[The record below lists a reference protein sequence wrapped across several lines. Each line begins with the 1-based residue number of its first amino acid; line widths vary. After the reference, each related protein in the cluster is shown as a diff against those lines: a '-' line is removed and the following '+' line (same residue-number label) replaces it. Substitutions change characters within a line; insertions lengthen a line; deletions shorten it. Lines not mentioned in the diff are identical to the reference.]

1 LSQFGNELVPA
12 VYTDR
17 LDVPGMN
24 VADDV
29 TTCSMQ
35 GSHHPADITRVDAPV
50 GTVHPHPPKEAYGLS
65 AVTDDHP
72 AVAGNDRGRGRDPMR
87 HCSGL
92 KFVREQRL
100 MIVERPER
108 LLDCIPAL
116 VGFEPPDLTLY
127 AAIDRTDK
135 PRIGPDIEQIGQ
147 PLGITGSQH
156 RGNASGTS
164 FHRFAV
170 HQVART
176 QDDCDSGLVSSTY
189 PPNSGDQPDE
199 QDQSRQNQSPP
210 ESYPQQESSPPR
222 EEFGPQQGYPPGNY
236 PPQQGYPPYASYPPQ
251 EGYGQQG
258 YPPQEGYPQQGYP
271 QPAPGMGGV
280 PHPRGTPVLVMG
292 IISIVVCGLGLILG
306 PLATFQG
313 GQALKEIDAAPGVYN
328 NRQTVSIGRILGI
341 VGTILSVLGLL
352 WVIFALAVGFS
363 GY

>member
-1 LSQFGNELVPA
+1 
-12 VYTDR
+12 
-17 LDVPGMN
+17 
-24 VADDV
+24 
-29 TTCSMQ
+29 
-35 GSHHPADITRVDAPV
+35 
-50 GTVHPHPPKEAYGLS
+50 
-65 AVTDDHP
+65 
-72 AVAGNDRGRGRDPMR
+72 
-87 HCSGL
+87 
-92 KFVREQRL
+92 
-100 MIVERPER
+100 
-108 LLDCIPAL
+108 
-116 VGFEPPDLTLY
+116 
-127 AAIDRTDK
+127 
-135 PRIGPDIEQIGQ
+135 
-147 PLGITGSQH
+147 
-156 RGNASGTS
+156 
-164 FHRFAV
+164 V